1 MSVVVVNHLHQ
12 RSVHSLHPVNVRPV
26 GIAEHSVCMLDWHLN
41 KQQIS
46 TQYSILALFSSSYI
60 IISWKHLVLWIIWGI
75 FSLLW
80 TSMLTAEIF
89 KINVQED
96 NSILGSRKIRIFLG
110 RIRRIILQVFLLTCC
125 DSRSILKVST
135 PAGTNTDPDQINN
148 CNININLIYKL
159 TCQFYAHKLFF
170 IVVYPDETHAVAV
183 TLDIDSGQRIWRI
196 RMVRWHLVMNTTVA
210 DI

>member
-1 MSVVVVNHLHQ
+1 MEWRQVIIQSIVMSVVAVNHLHQ
-12 RSVHSLHPVNVRPV
+12 PSLHSLHPVNVRPV

-80 TSMLTAEIF
+80 TSMLTVEIF

-96 NSILGSRKIRIFLG
+96 NSNILVEKNKDFSFFKKDSETNLWFIIF
-110 RIRRIILQVFLLTCC
+110 QVFITHLLW
-125 DSRSILKVST
+125 L
-135 PAGTNTDPDQINN
+135 
-148 CNININLIYKL
+148 
-159 TCQFYAHKLFF
+159 
-170 IVVYPDETHAVAV
+170 
-183 TLDIDSGQRIWRI
+183 
-196 RMVRWHLVMNTTVA
+196 
-210 DI
+210 